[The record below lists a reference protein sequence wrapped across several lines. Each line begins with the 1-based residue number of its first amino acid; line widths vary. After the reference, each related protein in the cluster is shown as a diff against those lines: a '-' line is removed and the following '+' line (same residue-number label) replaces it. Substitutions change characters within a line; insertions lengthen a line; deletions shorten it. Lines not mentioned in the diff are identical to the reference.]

1 MISSAI
7 LRLAMR
13 EIRFNLMRSIL
24 TALGIIIGVA
34 AVIAIVSLGRGATQK
49 VTSDISSLGRNLL
62 IVSPGTDRRGGM
74 YVPARP
80 FDNRDGEA
88 ITREMAPYGVV
99 APSANHAAT
108 AVYGNANWATQ
119 VIGTSNGYLGVREW
133 PLALGRAFNEAEERS
148 GRAVCVL
155 GQTVRNELFG
165 AQDPLGARIRVT
177 KIPCTVIGVLAS
189 KGKSTFGTD
198 QDDVIVMPIK
208 AVQRRLTGKTD
219 IDYVFISITD
229 ANDMTKARVSLEA
242 MLRERRGIAVG
253 AGDDFTVSDLE
264 EITKVVSNTTGI
276 LTALLGAIAAVS
288 LLVGGI
294 GIMNI
299 MLVSVTERTRE
310 IGIRLAIGAAER
322 DVLLQFLTEAAV
334 LSALGGILGVLVGLG
349 LSALA
354 AHFLNLP
361 FIVDIPMMV
370 VAVAFAGAVGIAFG
384 FFPAR
389 RAARL
394 DPIEALRYE

>member
-7 LRLAMR
+7 LRIALR
-13 EIRFNLMRSIL
+13 EIRYNLMRSVL

-34 AVIAIVSLGRGATQK
+34 AVIAIVSLGRGATEK
-49 VTSDISSLGRNLL
+49 VTNDISSLGRNLL

-80 FDNRDGEA
+80 FDNRDSDA
-88 ITREMAPYGVV
+88 IIREMKPFGAV
-99 APSANHAAT
+99 APTANHAAT
-108 AVYGNANWATQ
+108 AVYGNSNWQTQ

-133 PLALGRAFNEAEERS
+133 PLAMGRAFNEAEEHA

-155 GQTVRNELFG
+155 GQTVRDELFG

-177 KIPCTVIGVLAS
+177 KVPCTVIGVLGA

-208 AVQRRLTGKTD
+208 AVQRRLTGKQD
-219 IDYVFISITD
+219 VDYVFVSIND
-229 ANDMTKARVSLEA
+229 AREMGEARQALEA
-242 MLRERRGIAVG
+242 MLRERRGIVQG

-310 IGIRLAIGAAER
+310 IGIRLAIGALER
-322 DVLLQFLTEAAV
+322 DVLFQFLAESAL
-334 LSALGGILGVLVGLG
+334 LSALGGVIGVLAGIG

-361 FIVDIPMMV
+361 FIVDVPMMV
-370 VAVAFAGAVGIAFG
+370 IAVVFAGGVGVAFG

>member
-1 MISSAI
+1 MIPTAI
-7 LRLAMR
+7 LRIALR
-13 EIRFNLMRSIL
+13 EIRYNLMRSIL

-62 IVSPGTDRRGGM
+62 IVSPGTNRRNGM

-80 FDNRDGEA
+80 FDNRDAEA
-88 ITREMAPYGVV
+88 IEREMGPFGAV

-119 VIGTSNGYLGVREW
+119 VIGTNNGYLGVREW
-133 PLALGRAFNEAEERS
+133 PLAEGRAFNAAEERA

-155 GQTVRNELFG
+155 GQTVRKELFG
-165 AQDPLGARIRVT
+165 SQNPLGARLRIT
-177 KIPCTVIGVLAS
+177 KVPCTVIGVLNA

-208 AVQRRLTGKTD
+208 AVQRRLAGNQD
-219 IDYVFISITD
+219 VDYVFVSVTD
-229 ANDMTKARVSLEA
+229 ARDMDAGRHALEA
-242 MLRERRGIAVG
+242 LLRERRGIAAGV
-253 AGDDFTVSDLE
+253 GDDFTVSDLE
-264 EITKVVSNTTGI
+264 EITQVVSSTTAI

-288 LLVGGI
+288 LVVGGI

-310 IGIRLAIGAAER
+310 IGIRLAIGALER
-322 DVLLQFLTEAAV
+322 DVLLQFLTESAL
-334 LSALGGILGVLVGLG
+334 LSGLGGIIGVGFGLA

-354 AHFLNLP
+354 AHFLKLP
-361 FIVDIPMMV
+361 FIVDVPMMV
-370 VAVAFAGAVGIAFG
+370 IAVIFSGGVGIAFG